1 MTEAA
6 STRARTEVTGSD
18 LLLMARQQSRASMVF
33 GIVLVSLGV
42 FAVMA
47 PLFSGIATAVL
58 VGMLL
63 VAGGIVESIFAFQA
77 PSFGK
82 GVLRFLF
89 GALAVVAGVV
99 VLSQPGRGLGA
110 LTIILAV
117 YFIASG
123 IVDIVLAFKLR
134 PEDGWGWAL
143 FSGIVTLLLAAL
155 IIWQWPVSGVW
166 AVGIYVGV
174 RLLMHGWMLM
184 ALGTAGRDA
193 LTYLRDQ
200 RLEALERHVRAGL
213 SSLQN
218 TQIVLVAHT
227 AMLLALDNEL
237 RKKVAAEEVDPAI
250 RKLNAELGEARAQ
263 MERAAAATAEAWDAA
278 QTEAN
283 RSFEAL
289 HESAAEVVERLQ
301 KELGI
306 DKA

>member
-1 MTEAA
+1 MTTEA
-6 STRARTEVTGSD
+6 STQARSEVTGSD
-18 LLLMARQQSRASMVF
+18 LLLIARQQSRASLVF

-42 FAVMA
+42 FAIMA
-47 PLFSGIATAVL
+47 PLFSGITTAVL

-63 VAGGIVESIFAFQA
+63 VAGGVVEGIFAFKA

-82 GVLRFLF
+82 GLLQFLF
-89 GALAVVAGVV
+89 GGLAVVAGVL

-155 IIWQWPVSGVW
+155 IIWQWPASGIW

-174 RLLMHGWMLM
+174 RLLLHGWMLM

-200 RLEALERHVRAGL
+200 RLASLEQHVRAGL
-213 SSLQN
+213 SSLQE
-218 TQIVLVAHT
+218 TQVVMVAHT

-237 RKKVAAEEVDPAI
+237 HKKVATEDVDPAI
-250 RKLNAELGEARAQ
+250 RKLNAELSEARTRI
-263 MERAAAATAEAWDAA
+263 ERAAAATQDAL
-278 QTEAN
+278 
-283 RSFEAL
+283 EAL
-289 HESAAEVVERLQ
+289 QRD
-301 KELGI
+301 LGI
-306 DKA
+306 DNP

>member
-1 MTEAA
+1 MTTEA
-6 STRARTEVTGSD
+6 STQARSEVTGSD
-18 LLLMARQQSRASMVF
+18 LLLIARQQSRASLVF

-42 FAVMA
+42 FAIMA
-47 PLFSGIATAVL
+47 PLFSGITTAVL

-63 VAGGIVESIFAFQA
+63 VAGGVVEGIFAFKA

-82 GVLRFLF
+82 GLLQFLF
-89 GALAVVAGVV
+89 GGLAVVAGVL

-123 IVDIVLAFKLR
+123 TVDIVLAFKLR

-155 IIWQWPVSGVW
+155 IIWQWPASGIW

-174 RLLMHGWMLM
+174 RLLLHGWMLM

-200 RLEALERHVRAGL
+200 RLASLEQHVRAGL
-213 SSLQN
+213 SSLQE
-218 TQIVLVAHT
+218 TQVVMVAHT

-237 RKKVAAEEVDPAI
+237 HKKVATEDVDPAI
-250 RKLNAELGEARAQ
+250 RKLNAELSEARTRI
-263 MERAAAATAEAWDAA
+263 ERAAAATQDAL
-278 QTEAN
+278 
-283 RSFEAL
+283 EAL
-289 HESAAEVVERLQ
+289 QRD
-301 KELGI
+301 LGI
-306 DKA
+306 DNR

>member
-1 MTEAA
+1 MTTEP
-6 STRARTEVTGSD
+6 STQTRSEVTGSD

-42 FAVMA
+42 FAIMA

-63 VAGGIVESIFAFQA
+63 VAGGVFEGIFAFKA

-82 GVLRFLF
+82 GLLQFLF
-89 GALAVVAGVV
+89 GGLAVVAGVL

-143 FSGIVTLLLAAL
+143 FSGIVTLLLAAF
-155 IIWQWPVSGVW
+155 IIWQWPASGIW

-174 RLLMHGWMLM
+174 RLLLHGWMLM

-193 LTYLRDQ
+193 LTYLRDH
-200 RLEALERHVRAGL
+200 RLEVLERHVRAGL
-213 SSLQN
+213 SSLQE
-218 TQIVLVAHT
+218 TQVVMVAHT

-237 RKKVAAEEVDPAI
+237 RKKVATEDVDPAI
-250 RKLNAELGEARAQ
+250 RKLNAELSEARTRI
-263 MERAAAATAEAWDAA
+263 ERAAAATAEAL
-278 QTEAN
+278 EG
-283 RSFEAL
+283 
-289 HESAAEVVERLQ
+289 LQ